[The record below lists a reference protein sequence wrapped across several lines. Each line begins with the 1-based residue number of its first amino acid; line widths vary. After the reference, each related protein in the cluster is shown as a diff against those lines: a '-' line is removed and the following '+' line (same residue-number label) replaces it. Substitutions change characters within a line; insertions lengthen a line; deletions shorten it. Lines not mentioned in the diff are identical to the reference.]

1 MELSQAIEFGVSK
14 MLIDKLRTRNMSQF
28 TLAQAAALREGV
40 CLDISLLVA
49 APTSSGKT
57 LIAELA
63 AVESAR
69 KGHRT
74 VYLVSH
80 RALAEEKFRLFSRE
94 YAQPNAKWF
103 EVSIATGDHVE
114 GAWETGILVA
124 TYEKYLAML
133 CGGGYLNLAGIVV
146 VADEIQILCDAHRG
160 PEIELLCTLLRKQ
173 RPRQIVALSA
183 TVSNPDDLATWLGC
197 SVVQTRTRDVPL
209 QQEVWYRGQSIQCLA
224 GMTEIFEGRRKG
236 PLPKDTLDVVEH
248 LLHLRLGPVLVF
260 AMTRRRALELAEH
273 FASRRQ
279 NTPDGLGYADQLEL
293 FSDPS
298 TLVRTLSTVAQKKVA
313 FHTADL
319 SFAERALVEQ
329 GLTNKLFDVVFAT
342 PTLAAGVNFP
352 FQTVLFDAF
361 HRSWEREIPWVSLA
375 EYQNMAGRAGR
386 LGLHEKGYAIL
397 LPESEVFLDR
407 ARTLI
412 SAHVE
417 PIHSRFSTCNFTKL
431 SLMLI
436 ASKVVKQRDELL
448 EFFRETLWWYQ
459 ARDKNP
465 KTLEG
470 VPTRAEKALEYLER
484 SSLVATN
491 AEKLFASRLG
501 VATAATGL
509 LPTTVMDLLVLFR
522 TRQSA
527 FGSSEEDWIPGTLH
541 AACASSEF
549 GDTGQRNLPFARYEQ
564 PERNALFW
572 LRAAKLF
579 RHPDTVD
586 QMDRVTNAAYGLQ
599 EWVKGTAERSLRNMV
614 PPISYGYMQQLATDV
629 ASVLNGLASVMR
641 VPDADCPSILPNAL
655 DTLAE
660 RLKFGV
666 PSDVL
671 DLLKAGRKYLVPG
684 FGRHR
689 AMVLREAGLSLPN
702 DVLKADQ
709 RALGK
714 LLENETRA
722 AALSDALV
730 KYFDAPLA
738 TLKIVHVNKAKD
750 VDLDPVLVERSYD
763 AVGLDY
769 EVSAEA
775 LLAHVMEWKVT
786 RIDKGKRQAYPDFM
800 IEFGGKTIL
809 VECKTKQKN
818 TATLS
823 KDEAFAV
830 LSKSIDFKKDHC
842 LTIGKPDFDD
852 TSRSKADGSSEV
864 TLMRHHDLVDAI
876 LRYRAGKLNGEQLFT
891 WLMTPGYARIEQLIA
906 LTIIPGN

>member
-1 MELSQAIEFGVSK
+1 MELSQAIEFGVSR
-14 MLIDKLRTRNMSQF
+14 MLIDKLRTRGISQF
-28 TLAQAAALREGV
+28 TAAQAAALKEGV
-40 CLDISLLVA
+40 CLDISLLVV

-57 LIAELA
+57 LIAELV

-80 RALAEEKFRLFSRE
+80 RALAEEKFRLLSRE
-94 YAQPNAKWF
+94 YAQPGGQWF

-114 GAWETGILVA
+114 GAWNTGILVA

-133 CGGGYLNLAGIVV
+133 CSGGYLNPAGIVV
-146 VADEIQILCDAHRG
+146 IADEIQILCDDHRG
-160 PEIELLCTLLRKQ
+160 PEIELLCTLLRKK

-183 TVSNPDDLATWLGC
+183 TVSNPGDLATWLSC
-197 SVVQTRTRDVPL
+197 SVVQTHTRDVPL
-209 QQEVWYRGQSIQCLA
+209 QQEVWYRGESIQCLA
-224 GMTEIFEGRRKG
+224 GTTEVFEGRRKG
-236 PLPKDTLDVVEH
+236 TLPRNTLDVVEH
-248 LLHLRLGPVLVF
+248 LLHLRLGPLLVF
-260 AMTRRRALELAEH
+260 AMTRRRAIGLAED
-273 FASRRQ
+273 FAARRQ

-298 TLVRTLSTVAQKKVA
+298 TLVRTLTKVAQKKVA

-319 SFAERALVEQ
+319 SFSERALVEE
-329 GLTNKLFDVVFAT
+329 GLTKKLFDVVFAT

-361 HRSWEREIPWVSLA
+361 HRPWAKDDPWISLA

-386 LGLHEKGYAIL
+386 LGLHEKGYAIV
-397 LPESEVFLDR
+397 LPESEVFFDR

-436 ASKVVKQRDELL
+436 ASKVVRGRDELL

-459 ARDKNP
+459 AQDKNP
-465 KTLEG
+465 RTLEG
-470 VPTRAEKALEYLER
+470 IPKRAEKALEYLER
-484 SSLVATN
+484 SGLVARS
-491 AEKLFASRLG
+491 AEKLFATRLG

-509 LPTTVMDLLVLFR
+509 LPTTVMELLILLK
-522 TRQSA
+522 TNQNA
-527 FGSSEEDWIPGTLH
+527 FTSDGEAWISGTLH

-549 GDTGQRNLPFARYEQ
+549 GEMGQRILPFSRHDQ
-564 PERNALFW
+564 PEPNALYW

-579 RHPDTVD
+579 RHADTVD
-586 QMDRVTNAAYGLQ
+586 EMDKVTNAAYGLW

-629 ASVLNGLASVMR
+629 ATVLDGLAAVMR
-641 VPDADCPSILPNAL
+641 VPDADCPPILPNAL
-655 DTLAE
+655 NTLAE
-660 RLKFGV
+660 RLRFGV

-671 DLLKAGRKYLVPG
+671 DLLKAARRYLVPG

-689 AMVLREAGLSLPN
+689 AMALHQAGLSSPN
-702 DVLKADQ
+702 DVLKCD
-709 RALGK
+709 RKRLGQ

-722 AALSDALV
+722 AALTDALV
-730 KYFDAPLA
+730 KYFDAPLEI
-738 TLKIVHVNKAKD
+738 LKVVHVAKAKD
-750 VDLDPVLVERSYD
+750 VNLDPALVQRSYE
-763 AVGLDY
+763 AVGQDY
-769 EVSAEA
+769 EVTIEA
-775 LLAHVMEWKVT
+775 LLAYVREWKVT
-786 RIDKGKRQAYPDFM
+786 RTDKGKRQAFPDFM
-800 IEFGGKTIL
+800 IECGARAIV

-823 KDEAFAV
+823 KEEAFAV
-830 LSKSIDFKKDHC
+830 LTKATDFKKDHC

-852 TSRSKADGSSEV
+852 MSRSKADGSSEV
-864 TLMRHHDLVDAI
+864 TLMRHHDLVEGI
-876 LRYRAGKLNGEQLFT
+876 LRYSAGKVSGEQLFA
-891 WLMTPGYARIEQLIA
+891 WLMTPGYARLAQLDA
-906 LTIIPGN
+906 LAISPGN